1 MAARSSNTTWAVPN
15 GRPRSPPA
23 NSHNIQTMAWRRPAS
38 SAFRGI
44 IPVPWS
50 CATSVSASC
59 HDPGAPGTDDVSG
72 VLHLG
77 RVVRHDGYLSRPN
90 PALHRFPDRPRVRS
104 DRHRRPVFSL
114 LHWNC
119 RSPVV
124 RKRKTP
130 GCTAFHRR
138 RPDVDGVEANG
149 VRELLSGA
157 DSLCSVLHADAVA
170 YQLTR

>member
-38 SAFRGI
+38 SAFKGI
-44 IPVPWS
+44 TPVPWN
-50 CATSVSASC
+50 CATSASASF
-59 HDPGAPGTDDVSG
+59 HDAGAFGPDDVSG

-90 PALHRFPDRPRVRS
+90 PALHGFPDRPRVRS
-104 DRHRRPVFSL
+104 DRHRRTVVAL
-114 LHWNC
+114 LHRNC
-119 RSPVV
+119 RGPMV

-130 GCTAFHRR
+130 GRTAFHRR
-138 RPDVDGVEANG
+138 RPDVGGVEANG
-149 VRELLSGA
+149 VRELLSAA
-157 DSLCSVLHADAVA
+157 DSLCL
-170 YQLTR
+170 